1 MADKGFGIKQINLIG
16 ASGTPTIDSPNNLNL
31 NAINVAIST
40 DVTIGGQLQSNLKIG
55 SGYSVG
61 IGSTIPSAK
70 LDVIGGAKFTGGV
83 DVSGVATFQSNVRL
97 GDNDILNF
105 GDGNDLQIFH
115 DGFDSYIKDFG
126 VGNLVI
132 LANGFA
138 INNAANN
145 ENIITGIEN
154 SAVTLFNDGSNKLQT
169 TGYGVTIFGTLQSQ
183 QLNITG
189 IATFGSTSGNAG
201 QLDVVSNTTSTRITP
216 GTIAFNNTGNI
227 QQIGTSGASSY
238 YFSNYYG
245 GSDHELFFIDTYGS
259 TRIAGNLN
267 VSGVSTFTYIQNTG
281 ITSTKDLIVSG
292 TGNDVGSISTIS
304 LRSRNNYI
312 DFDAAIPNTSP
323 PQQFGI
329 KFQGTTI
336 LGGSYSSPD
345 GSIFLNNYNGTTAL
359 SINDSGLTLSGITT
373 ITGTTLF
380 AKQISVSGV
389 VTATSFVG
397 SNTLKSRAVVS
408 GVTTSIANNG
418 IGNTNI
424 TGFKSYSLMKV
435 GLSTAGWLRL
445 YTDSA
450 SRTADASRSQGVDPA
465 PGSGVIVEVI
475 TTGISTTQIIT
486 PFVMGGNLD
495 DPADTTIYAAITNLS
510 GVTTSISVNLTILQ
524 LEV

>member
-169 TGYGVTIFGTLQSQ
+169 TGYGVTIFGTS
-183 QLNITG
+183 
-189 IATFGSTSGNAG
+189 F
-201 QLDVVSNTTSTRITP
+201 
-216 GTIAFNNTGNI
+216 
-227 QQIGTSGASSY
+227 
-238 YFSNYYG
+238 
-245 GSDHELFFIDTYGS
+245 
-259 TRIAGNLN
+259 
-267 VSGVSTFTYIQNTG
+267 
-281 ITSTKDLIVSG
+281 
-292 TGNDVGSISTIS
+292 
-304 LRSRNNYI
+304 RNN
-312 DFDAAIPNTSP
+312 
-323 PQQFGI
+323 
-329 KFQGTTI
+329 
-336 LGGSYSSPD
+336 
-345 GSIFLNNYNGTTAL
+345 
-359 SINDSGLTLSGITT
+359 
-373 ITGTTLF
+373 
-380 AKQISVSGV
+380 
-389 VTATSFVG
+389 
-397 SNTLKSRAVVS
+397 RC
-408 GVTTSIANNG
+408 
-418 IGNTNI
+418 
-424 TGFKSYSLMKV
+424 
-435 GLSTAGWLRL
+435 
-445 YTDSA
+445 
-450 SRTADASRSQGVDPA
+450 
-465 PGSGVIVEVI
+465 
-475 TTGISTTQIIT
+475 
-486 PFVMGGNLD
+486 
-495 DPADTTIYAAITNLS
+495 
-510 GVTTSISVNLTILQ
+510 
-524 LEV
+524 